1 LLEVDEGSV
10 TAPDELNGRCC
21 DPDLAPGELFW
32 KSAGKC
38 GCTGTGGNAVAA
50 GCFKSA
56 RRCCIGISEIVICTD
71 N

>member
-1 LLEVDEGSV
+1 V

-38 GCTGTGGNAVAA
+38 GCTGGNAVAA

-56 RRCCIGISEIVICTD
+56 PLLYRDLGNC
-71 N
+71 NLY